1 MIRIHHMLYIAARD
15 HVFAIN
21 LSTSADEITPQYK
34 LTWKTKPQDMEK
46 CALRGKNNDECYNY
60 IKVLVS
66 RNDQTL
72 FACGTN
78 AFNPTCRNYKMETLE
93 QDGEELLGQARCP
106 FESKQSNVAL
116 FADGNLYSATM
127 ADFLASD
134 AVIYRSLGER
144 SPVLRTVKYDSK
156 WLREPH
162 FHHAIEYGRYVYF
175 FFSEIAVEYT
185 TLGKYRSTCG
195 PLSSGCLPP
204 SPTGHL
210 DITQSKK
217 MDFGVSSLCCHTLY
231 WFLRGFSSHV
241 ITGSG
246 VCAFYMDDIEKV
258 FSGKFKEQKTT
269 ESIWSPVPDERVP
282 KPRPGSCAGEE
293 SAASYKSSN
302 TFPDET
308 LSFIKSYPL
317 MDDAVPSVSEKPWFT
332 KTTSR
337 YKLNQIA
344 VDTEAGPDK
353 NYTVV
358 FLGSEDGKILKV
370 LASTAENSTRGSL
383 LLEEVD
389 VYNPSK
395 CNKHLEDR
403 RILGLELDKEHHA
416 LFAAFSSCV
425 IRVPLSRCQ
434 NYGRCKKTCLRSQD
448 PYCIWLKSG
457 TCANLPPGFKKEASE
472 RSQVAEG
479 CLVVWPTPGRS
490 GCGHAPRSLLQGGS
504 DREGAGLSAVGSGS
518 RDLGRSVPNVRALA
532 IMGFPSRFTCAITSV
547 TENAAIKVNCNQTN
561 ILATPRNQN
570 PLGDPSYGKTTPTS
584 SSAINQGYPKVPGR
598 AEPDN
603 GQDSLS
609 PFAVVQK
616 LLLSNRGTGQI
627 KRSPVCLGFQ
637 KEIEKGE
644 KGKNSQSTNVTT
656 PLISQTHAVLHHG
669 ITVKQR
675 KLKLHVICK
684 MQNTWVRRQPEA
696 DKSSQ
701 SVHFTLLIACVVV
714 AFALGAFLSGLLVS
728 CYCSHVSHKTKK
740 LNKEPEATIPHAL
753 SLRSLAKLNG
763 LLDGPGRDEK
773 MEVSSPK
780 LYHTLISN
788 VKEQQ
793 VNGNTRASSGN
804 GKGDSHHVP
813 ELSGLPTPESTPEL
827 PVKSMKAFRNQW
839 EKNQNC
845 NNAKDVRNPIMTGS
859 RPNSGV
865 PVQVFQ
871 FPNSLALS
879 SSGQVLGGS
888 SHLHLEDRKIP
899 NVERIKTQAYSCYP
913 QKMPP
918 PQSTLERSSRHPSQ
932 RHSMCSAPKMINGCI
947 VSRQHSFNHR
957 SGQPPPP
964 LLARMN
970 STGSTSDSHRPF
982 HPNGYLSRQH
992 SYNEQEAVPRG
1003 GIVRRTC
1010 SLKPDVP
1017 PKPMFIPATSPVN
1030 SSNQF
1035 NY

>member
-1 MIRIHHMLYIAARD
+1 VIGKICKVLPLEGVAVLLRLCCIIKHLFCLLSTVSFLHPVFQGLNPDNDTLQLGLDFQRMIRIHHMLYIAASVMCGFCED
-15 HVFAIN
+15 FHV
-21 LSTSADEITPQYK
+21 LLQK

-162 FHHAIEYGRYVYF
+162 FHHAIEYGKYVYF

-185 TLGKYRSTCG
+185 TLGKVVYSRVARVCKNDMG
-195 PLSSGCLPP
+195 G
-204 SPTGHL
+204 SPRVLEKYWTSFLKARLNCSIPGDSFFYFDVL
-210 DITQSKK
+210 QS
-217 MDFGVSSLCCHTLY
+217 VSNVVQSNRY
-231 WFLRGFSSHV
+231 V

-337 YKLNQIA
+337 YKLTQIA

-370 LASTAENSTRGSL
+370 LASTTENSTRGSL

-395 CNKHLEDR
+395 CNKHREDR

-448 PYCIWLKSG
+448 PYCIWLKRLHWSYL
-457 TCANLPPGFKKEASE
+457 TCF
-472 RSQVAEG
+472 
-479 CLVVWPTPGRS
+479 
-490 GCGHAPRSLLQGGS
+490 SLS
-504 DREGAGLSAVGSGS
+504 Y
-518 RDLGRSVPNVRALA
+518 
-532 IMGFPSRFTCAITSV
+532 RFMI
-547 TENAAIKVNCNQTN
+547 
-561 ILATPRNQN
+561 
-570 PLGDPSYGKTTPTS
+570 YYTTPTS

-609 PFAVVQK
+609 PF
-616 LLLSNRGTGQI
+616 G
-627 KRSPVCLGFQ
+627 
-637 KEIEKGE
+637 
-644 KGKNSQSTNVTT
+644 
-656 PLISQTHAVLHHG
+656 
-669 ITVKQR
+669 
-675 KLKLHVICK
+675 
-684 MQNTWVRRQPEA
+684 VRRQPEA

-804 GKGDSHHVP
+804 GKGDSHHAP

-899 NVERIKTQAYSCYP
+899 NAERIKTQAYSCYP
-913 QKMPP
+913 QKMVDVNTLDELLKHLHEANMSNSAGKSITMINAPHLTNNGQIPFANRVQPKIPDTESAPYYSSSTLPRDSLTRRLDVPPDMPP

>member
-1 MIRIHHMLYIAARD
+1 MPHSLAPIMGTPEMTGWHRPTVVLALCCTMLLVSGTPFPKDLEPINTVGGQVSFLHPVFQGLNPDNDTLQLGLDFQRMIRIHHMLYIAARD

-185 TLGKYRSTCG
+185 TLGKVVYSRVARVCKNDMG
-195 PLSSGCLPP
+195 G
-204 SPTGHL
+204 SPRVLEKYWTSFLKARLNCSIPGDSFFYFDVL
-210 DITQSKK
+210 QSVSNVVQVNMRPAVIGVFTTQSN
-217 MDFGVSSLCCHTLY
+217 S
-231 WFLRGFSSHV
+231 

-457 TCANLPPGFKKEASE
+457 TCANLPPGFKGSFEQDIE
-472 RSQVAEG
+472 NGYSQSPDS
-479 CLVVWPTPGRS
+479 C
-490 GCGHAPRSLLQGGS
+490 H
-504 DREGAGLSAVGSGS
+504 D
-518 RDLGRSVPNVRALA
+518 
-532 IMGFPSRFTCAITSV
+532 
-547 TENAAIKVNCNQTN
+547 

-570 PLGDPSYGKTTPTS
+570 PLGDPSYG
-584 SSAINQGYPKVPGR
+584 
-598 AEPDN
+598 
-603 GQDSLS
+603 
-609 PFAVVQK
+609 
-616 LLLSNRGTGQI
+616 
-627 KRSPVCLGFQ
+627 
-637 KEIEKGE
+637 
-644 KGKNSQSTNVTT
+644 
-656 PLISQTHAVLHHG
+656 
-669 ITVKQR
+669 
-675 KLKLHVICK
+675 
-684 MQNTWVRRQPEA
+684 VRRQPEA

-913 QKMPP
+913 QKMVDVNTLDELLKHLHEANMSNSAGKSITMINAPQLTNNGQIPFANRVQPKIPDTESAPYYSSSTLPRDSLTRRLDVPPDMPP